1 MRNRPFP
8 RSIVRLLVGPFLLI
22 ACTVSVHAFSF
33 EPISQDYETT
43 GPRASHVFRVTNT
56 TSERIAVQISV
67 RPRRIELDGTE
78 IQGKEAE
85 EFVVFPR
92 QMLLDPGDRRSVRVR
107 WSGAEQIESEQA
119 YRIIAEQ
126 VPVNLGEEAPAQGG
140 AIRLTYRYEGSL
152 YVIPPGATPNVV
164 VESVEQIV
172 REEERSLRFVIENQG
187 TRRQLLSDLTVLL
200 AAEPEG
206 ATIAELG
213 ADDLPG
219 LAGEN
224 MLAGSRRAFIVP
236 APQTLPDGPVYGQI
250 EFDAE

>member
-1 MRNRPFP
+1 M
-8 RSIVRLLVGPFLLI
+8 
-22 ACTVSVHAFSF
+22 HAFSF

-56 TSERIAVQISV
+56 TSERIAVQIAV

-78 IQGKEAE
+78 VQGKAAE

-107 WSGAEQIESEQA
+107 WSGPEQIESELA

-126 VPVNLGEEAPAQGG
+126 VPINLGEEAPAQGG
-140 AIRLTYRYEGSL
+140 SIRLTYRYEGSL
-152 YVIPPGATPNVV
+152 YVIPPGATPNIV
-164 VESVEQIV
+164 VESVEQVV
-172 REEERSLRFVIENQG
+172 RDETRLLRFVVANQG
-187 TRRQLLSDLTVLL
+187 TRHRLLSDLTVLL
-200 AAEPEG
+200 TGEPGG

-224 MLAGSRRAFIVP
+224 MLAGSRREFLVP
-236 APQTLPDGPVYGQI
+236 APETLPDGPVYGQV
-250 EFDAE
+250 EFEAE